1 MELSNIVPLMNL
13 DHYWKETFLD
23 EQNQDVIN
31 PYDLSNQELFQKFPF
46 LTHIYRDGVKW
57 DNPSNKQDDEYILY
71 YDDFFFEESE
81 IFFTKKVKNFIRLVV
96 QGNNF
101 KRKNIFKFEGDVV
114 VTELNNSENLNYS
127 TTIYQCD
134 GTLSLFIFEKERK
147 STTKQNTIVSLNK
160 EGQKAFVNIVVQAQ
174 EGQKRDDYI
183 EFQHTCKQTY
193 SEVNYLCLNNGVV
206 TSQANS
212 LLDVA
217 SRQSESYQNLKHILL
232 SEKAKSY
239 AKPNLMIQNPDVMA
253 KHGTNIG
260 ALNENSLEYLQM
272 RGIDK
277 ETGKLIIQKS
287 LIEGAIDKHP
297 QAQHIKELYYD
308 F

>member
-1 MELSNIVPLMNL
+1 MELSNITPLMNA
-13 DHYWKETFLD
+13 DHYWKETPLSKHTQ
-23 EQNQDVIN
+23 EVNNQYN
-31 PYDLSNQELFQKFPF
+31 LKNQEMFQKFPF
-46 LTHIYRDGVKW
+46 LTHIYRDGIKW
-57 DNPSNKQDDEYILY
+57 DNPNNKQDDEYILF
-71 YDDFFFEESE
+71 YDDFSFQETE
-81 IFFTKKVKNFIRLVV
+81 ILFTKKVKNFIRLVV
-96 QGNNF
+96 HSDNF
-101 KRKNIFKFEGDVV
+101 KNKNIFKFEGDVV
-114 VTELNNSENLNYS
+114 VTEINACEEVNYS
-127 TTIYQCD
+127 TTIYHCD
-134 GTLSLFIFEKERK
+134 GTLSLFIFEKERE
-147 STTKQNTIVSLNK
+147 STTKQNTIVVLNK
-160 EGQKAFVNIVVQAQ
+160 EGQKAFVNIVIQAQ

-183 EFQHTCKQTY
+183 EFQHSCKNTY
-193 SEVNYLCLNNGVV
+193 SEVNYLCLNNGIV

-260 ALNENSLEYLQM
+260 SLNENSLEYLQM

-297 QAQHIKELYYD
+297 QLKHIKELYYD